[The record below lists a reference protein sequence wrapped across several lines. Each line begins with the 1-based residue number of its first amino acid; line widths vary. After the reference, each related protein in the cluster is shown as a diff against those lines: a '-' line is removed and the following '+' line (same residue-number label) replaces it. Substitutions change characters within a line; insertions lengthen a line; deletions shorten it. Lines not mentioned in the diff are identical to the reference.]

1 MPAAETPPFSGPD
14 LCRLTARD
22 VVALLKSGEV
32 STAEL
37 IDASLSRIART
48 SPAINAMVTT
58 CAERAHD
65 AAPARDSLLAGLPV
79 GIKDLTDVAGVRTT
93 YGTPALADNVPKV
106 SDPMVLRMEARGAV
120 VIGKTNTP
128 EMGAGANTFNAVF
141 GATRNPWDTRMNP
154 GGSSGGAAA
163 GLAAGEVWL
172 SQGSDLGGS
181 LRTPASYCGVV
192 GLRPSPGLVASAP
205 GADGFNAFGVDG
217 PMARNVA
224 DVALLLDAMTGF
236 DPVSPLS
243 HPPSTDSYLGA
254 CLATPGPL
262 RIAFSPDLGGLAPVT
277 TDIAE
282 ILSKAVVQVQAAD
295 IAVEEHQPETRGL
308 DHAFRTFRALGMW
321 TSHQVTPKRI
331 SDHFKPTLAENIR
344 TGGTL
349 TVDDIATANV
359 TRSRLYAQMRGL
371 FGTFDVLA
379 CPVTGLAPLPS
390 EVEYPTEV
398 AGRPCGDYLD
408 WLSFAFLATTC
419 GLPALSLPVGFTA
432 SGLPVGLQLIGA
444 PRGEARLLQ
453 VARRLEGALALPR
466 TPIDPIVRH
475 DTHVRTDEPVS
486 AQLLARP

>member
-1 MPAAETPPFSGPD
+1 MPTAETAGFTGPD
-14 LCRLTARD
+14 LCRQTARD
-22 VVALLKSGEV
+22 VMALLKSGQV

-37 IDASLSRIART
+37 IDASLSRIAQT

-58 CAERAHD
+58 CGDR
-65 AAPARDSLLAGLPV
+65 ARDAQPDRDSMLAGLPV

-93 YGTPALADNVPKV
+93 YGTPALADNVPKA

-163 GLAAGEVWL
+163 GLATGEVWL

-192 GLRPSPGLVASAP
+192 GLRPSPGLVASAA
-205 GADGFNAFGVDG
+205 GADAFDAFGVDG

-224 DVALLLDAMTGF
+224 DVALFLDAMTGF

-243 HPPSTDSYLGA
+243 HPPSTDSYLNA
-254 CLATPGPL
+254 CLAAPGHI
-262 RIAFSPDLGGLAPVT
+262 RIAFSTDLGGLAPVT
-277 TDIAE
+277 SDMAQ
-282 ILSKAVVQVQAAD
+282 ILARAVARVQAPD
-295 IAVEEHQPETRGL
+295 VAVEEHQPDTRGL

-321 TSHQVTPKRI
+321 TSHQVRPKRI
-331 SDHFKPTLAENIR
+331 SQHFKPTLAENIR
-344 TGGTL
+344 TGSTL
-349 TVDDIATANV
+349 TVDDIARANV

-371 FGTFDVLA
+371 FDRFDVLA

-398 AGRPCGDYLD
+398 AGQPCRDYLD
-408 WLSFAFLATTC
+408 WLSFAFLASTC
-419 GLPALSLPVGFTA
+419 GLPALSLPVGFTDT
-432 SGLPVGLQLIGA
+432 GLPVGLQLIGP

-453 VARRLEGALALPR
+453 VARHLEEALALPLA
-466 TPIDPIVRH
+466 PIDPIVRH
-475 DTHVRTDEPVS
+475 DNTQ
-486 AQLLARP
+486 AA